1 MAAPEQEL
9 PIDIHLDKFIE
20 WLESRNKI
28 AKKQWQTDLKLLVPK
43 VKKAVSALPDKINQI
58 FKDTVIDYWTA
69 RRILQMLE
77 KTKTDSGEK
86 LKGLFGSYSDAT
98 LQEWDAIIKSYEK
111 NNIHLAESA
120 RALTRNVNNDIPS
133 IRSSLQTADKQI
145 SDLMRRCTDSQ
156 KTSKRYLQDYD
167 KACQQLGVQEGT
179 DLREGI
185 NNCKQNLGPML
196 EAVKQSVC
204 KSSVEAALHHYR
216 AFAAYSLKASFP
228 DYDENSPQANLLP
241 TTQLLFQEAAKVDLA
256 DTKTRQA
263 FLSDLME
270 LSSFFEQRVE
280 DLASSPVKTL
290 VGAPAALQVQSQS
303 TFEGYVESTHSA
315 IAELK
320 SPKLQQLIMLNQ
332 SERYVERTVLQVE
345 QSLKHSKRLAT
356 TAKEYE
362 EKREKLLTS
371 SRDNKK
377 KLAEIIKVT
386 KELKGLTEGEI
397 SKMYN
402 GRKVNLFGDIAS
414 L

>member
-1 MAAPEQEL
+1 MTAEQEL
-9 PIDIHLDKFIE
+9 PIDIHLDKFLE

-28 AKKQWQTDLKLLVPK
+28 AKKQWQTDLKLLAPK
-43 VKKAVSALPDKINQI
+43 VKKAVSALPDKMNQM
-58 FKDTVIDYWTA
+58 FKDTVVDYWTA

-77 KTKTDSGEK
+77 KAKTDSGEK

-204 KSSVEAALHHYR
+204 KSSVEAALQFYQD
-216 AFAAYSLKASFP
+216 FATYSLKASFP
-228 DYDENSPQANLLP
+228 DYDDNSPQNTLLP
-241 TTQLLFQEAAKVDLA
+241 TTQLLFKEAAKVDLK

-270 LSSFFEQRVE
+270 LSAFFEQRVE

-303 TFEGYVESTHSA
+303 TFEAYVESTTAA
-315 IAELK
+315 IALLK
-320 SPKLQQLIMLNQ
+320 NPKVQQLIMLNQ

-356 TAKEYE
+356 MAKEYE
-362 EKREKLLTS
+362 EKREKLLVS
-371 SRDNKK
+371 SQDNKK
-377 KLAEIIKVT
+377 KLAEVIKVT

-402 GRKVNLFGDIAS
+402 DRKVNLFGDIAS